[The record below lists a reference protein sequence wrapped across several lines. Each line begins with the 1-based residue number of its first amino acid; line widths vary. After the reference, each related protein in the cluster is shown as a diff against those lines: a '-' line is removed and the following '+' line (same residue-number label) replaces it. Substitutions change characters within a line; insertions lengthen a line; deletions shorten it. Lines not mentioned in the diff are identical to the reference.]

1 MSKAKEIDLKKA
13 EKEEKRILNLS
24 GLDLMQFRQN
34 EHKKFLEKFN
44 IKKK

>member
-13 EKEEKRILNLS
+13 EKEADVIIDLS
-24 GLDLMQFRQN
+24 GLALWQYRHN